1 MIQVRPDDL
10 SVANEK
16 EQLLTSMLVQGKT
29 TYNRPTLLMNA
40 NQFEVSEFDGFVVLD
55 YQLYS
60 RSITNQQVR

>member
-1 MIQVRPDDL
+1 
-10 SVANEK
+10 
-16 EQLLTSMLVQGKT
+16 MLVQGKT